1 MIDIHCHILP
11 YVDDG
16 AFDLDVALELLETEA
31 DQGVTQICLTPHLR
45 QEMFETTDNKIRSVF
60 ERLQQTV
67 EEEEIPIVLHLSR
80 EYYYD
85 ANFRKILASGQV
97 IPMGG
102 RVLLVE
108 FSYNSDFAVLEEA
121 AQAVFAAGYE
131 PMFAHVERY
140 RAIQKE
146 PELAFRLM
154 EQGVR
159 LQVNAGSIL
168 GTDGRY
174 EKKTARYLL
183 KNLSVFA
190 VASDT
195 HDPRFR
201 APNLAKCRKFLEKK
215 FSRDY
220 AEELLYTN
228 PLSILSL

>member
-16 AFDLDVALELLETEA
+16 AFDMDVALELLEEEA
-31 DQGVTQICLTPHLR
+31 DQGVSRICLTPHLR
-45 QEMFETTDNKIRSVF
+45 QDMFETPDKKILTIF
-60 ERLQQTV
+60 ERLKKTV
-67 EEEEIPIVLHLSR
+67 EEEEIPIALNLSR

-85 ANFRKILASGQV
+85 ANFHRCLSSGQV
-97 IPMGG
+97 IPLGG
-102 RVLLVE
+102 KVLLVE
-108 FSYNSDFAVLEEA
+108 FSYSTDYRLLEEA
-121 AQAVFAAGYE
+121 ALDVLAAGYQ

-140 RAIQKE
+140 YAIQE
-146 PELAFRLM
+146 NPELAERLLAL
-154 EQGVR
+154 GVR

-168 GTDGRY
+168 GSDGRH

-183 KNLSVFA
+183 KKNYVFA

-201 APNLAKCRKFLEKK
+201 APNLGKCSRFLEKK
-215 FSRDY
+215 FGREY
-220 AEELLYTN
+220 AQKLLHDN